1 MAGLDQARAHHDFAT
16 GLLPDLHASACMP
29 CSDELN
35 DASEQ
40 PGPLQTSPPASC
52 SGRQARR
59 PASSSGEGPLTS
71 RARGSPTSKRTSI
84 DFESTVGQPG
94 TGAPLSHSIMPRAAH
109 KQQRG
114 GVVQAFQPGGLDSA
128 AVASTAAVG
137 PGAVSAAVPPTPSGG
152 ATRAGL
158 PRGAASR
165 QPGAKETA
173 VQVVCHIRYNTAQQV
188 KITHNLKRCRH
199 GRPAGCCCVQGH
211 NWLFELRPGMGPASR
226 ETDALHPWDEFEP
239 LSVLCCRP
247 KVSAEAVCKE
257 KVRCSGNQVA
267 IAGMDSSYNFD
278 RCGQVSWFTNLR
290 ISASESTVVTLPD
303 AEKPVV
309 DCSSKASQLVLAAP
323 VSNAKGSGS
332 FKPRFQIAHTS
343 CASF

>member
-1 MAGLDQARAHHDFAT
+1 MADLDQARAHHDFAT
-16 GLLPDLHASACMP
+16 RLLPDLHASACMP
-29 CSDELN
+29 CSDDLN

-71 RARGSPTSKRTSI
+71 RARGYPPASAQASILRALLASLALEPRSLTSSCHEQHTSSSAAGWCRRSSQAAWTRQQWLALQLWAQVQCLQLCRPRPQAGPQGRGCPVGRLPGSQVPRRQLCRWSATSGTTQPSRSKSPTIS
-84 DFESTVGQPG
+84 
-94 TGAPLSHSIMPRAAH
+94 
-109 KQQRG
+109 
-114 GVVQAFQPGGLDSA
+114 
-128 AVASTAAVG
+128 
-137 PGAVSAAVPPTPSGG
+137 
-152 ATRAGL
+152 
-158 PRGAASR
+158 
-165 QPGAKETA
+165 
-173 VQVVCHIRYNTAQQV
+173 
-188 KITHNLKRCRH
+188 RCRH

-211 NWLFELRPGMGPASR
+211 HWLFELRPGMGPASR

-278 RCGQVSWFTNLR
+278 RCGEVSWFTNLR

-309 DCSSKASQLVLAAP
+309 DCSSKASLLVLAAP

-332 FKPRFQIAHTS
+332 FKPCFQIAHTS